1 MDKDPNSETAA
12 NDYRDAELPGREHTG
27 IENNLQHRK
36 HNSNKSVRKRGKLL
50 QNGRARY
57 SLRSSLRVLRSMSK
71 CKVKISSEPSNSAV
85 SPVTK
90 KRKKKRKGKSAPSNE
105 FSQRRKHIS
114 YLLRKIN
121 FEQSLIDAYVNEG
134 WKGLSLEKIRPEKE
148 LERAKSEILQCKL
161 RIRDA
166 FQQLDSLLSIGRL
179 EENLF
184 DDNGEIDSEDMFCAK
199 CGSKDISADNDII
212 LCDGIC
218 DRAFHQK
225 CLSPPLATNE
235 IPPEDQGWLC
245 PACDCKVD
253 CLDLFNDSQGTD
265 FSIEDT
271 WEKIFP
277 EATAVANGNNQFDD
291 SIYPSED
298 SEDYDYQPDHVEGNA
313 EDQEERSSSDE
324 SDSASLSEDLGQP
337 VQNKIDYLGLPSDDS
352 EDDDYDPDQPE
363 PDKDKDSDL
372 NESDFMSDSDDFC
385 ADLCK
390 TVNANAVSSNLCD
403 SEPLDGSGQL
413 RATMQFPLNAENPLV
428 EVDAGQGTNYPT
440 SKKRQRESSDFKK
453 LHDEVDADESSKPS
467 QNESEKS
474 TVKKIK
480 KNVSREEPSKL
491 PDENAQSSSNQRGSR
506 VKHIVKKGNTQDIS
520 KLDQQQPSKAIYEST
535 SDRAQEKVSRNDDN
549 QNKTTTISRRL
560 LGQNAYQISNSRR
573 ASNVSNVY
581 GTTGKTS
588 GKETIHSSTTPDQDN
603 SVTSVRNKKSSKR
616 KIENTPG
623 QRKTLT
629 SSNRKNTGS
638 KTSATLD
645 QPKSTGCNTSA
656 TLDQPNSLIRTSGK
670 NVKSSKANAD
680 TPATLDQLN
689 SLIRSSRT
697 NAKSSKANAN
707 TVATLDQPN
716 CLIRSSRKNAKQMLI
731 TPRHS

>member
-453 LHDEVDADESSKPS
+453 LHD
-467 QNESEKS
+467 
-474 TVKKIK
+474 
-480 KNVSREEPSKL
+480 
-491 PDENAQSSSNQRGSR
+491 
-506 VKHIVKKGNTQDIS
+506 
-520 KLDQQQPSKAIYEST
+520 
-535 SDRAQEKVSRNDDN
+535 
-549 QNKTTTISRRL
+549 
-560 LGQNAYQISNSRR
+560 ISNSRR

>member
-12 NDYRDAELPGREHTG
+12 NDYRDPELPGREHTG

-36 HNSNKSVRKRGKLL
+36 HSSNKSVRKRGKLL

-324 SDSASLSEDLGQP
+324 SDSTSLSEDLGQP

-363 PDKDKDSDL
+363 PDKDEDSDL

-403 SEPLDGSGQL
+403 SEPLGGSGQL

-453 LHDEVDADESSKPS
+453 LHD
-467 QNESEKS
+467 
-474 TVKKIK
+474 
-480 KNVSREEPSKL
+480 
-491 PDENAQSSSNQRGSR
+491 
-506 VKHIVKKGNTQDIS
+506 
-520 KLDQQQPSKAIYEST
+520 
-535 SDRAQEKVSRNDDN
+535 
-549 QNKTTTISRRL
+549 
-560 LGQNAYQISNSRR
+560 ISNSRR

-588 GKETIHSSTTPDQDN
+588 RKETIHSSTTPDQDN

-623 QRKTLT
+623 QRKTLK